1 MIKVAAWKPTDLQW
15 HYDCR
20 YVIRFLERLRNLIFS
35 NNSYYVPNYGL
46 FSMTHKSC
54 FEKQLFNSY
63 NCRSIDFRL
72 VSNVQLIRLLRI
84 LAFPMYI
91 FKLWGGGGEFCKLE
105 SECFPG
111 DFVVNII
118 LGFQSRPMFELT
130 FRRQTPPSSSRC
142 CLSITINDNEAYRRN
157 PRIYCQSLMHVNVFH
172 ALAFH
177 FSLFLSTFSSSLA
190 VSSLRTEWFLR
201 SSKFKFRH
209 WARYL

>member
-91 FKLWGGGGEFCKLE
+91 FKLWGGGGGGILQIREWMFSRWFCCKYNTRV
-105 SECFPG
+105 S
-111 DFVVNII
+111 VSANVW
-118 LGFQSRPMFELT
+118 
-130 FRRQTPPSSSRC
+130 
-142 CLSITINDNEAYRRN
+142 
-157 PRIYCQSLMHVNVFH
+157 VNVST
-172 ALAFH
+172 ANSAIVVTL
-177 FSLFLSTFSSSLA
+177 LSQHYNQ
-190 VSSLRTEWFLR
+190 R
-201 SSKFKFRH
+201 
-209 WARYL
+209 